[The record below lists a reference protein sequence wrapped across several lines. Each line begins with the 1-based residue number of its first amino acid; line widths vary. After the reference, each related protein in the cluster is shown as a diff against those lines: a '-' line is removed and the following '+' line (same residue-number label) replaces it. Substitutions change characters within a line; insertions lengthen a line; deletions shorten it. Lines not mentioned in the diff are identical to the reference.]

1 MQLLSPRIS
10 RAKSAVLVAIL
21 TCLATI
27 AALAGNPP
35 PAAAATCGD
44 QVVVLGAPG
53 SGQRGQGLNGL
64 GTEVT
69 HAYSDF
75 VTQIRSLGI
84 TKVRSQTVDYPA
96 DDVSVLAHLPDGPSQ
111 YFAGLDKGLTNTL
124 DQLRQIKSGFDASG
138 AACSGARIVLMGHS
152 QGAMVMHRAL
162 EALAPGGK
170 SANPALLDRIA
181 GALLIGDGD
190 KMPAD
195 VSIFNTFTPVTV
207 LSRGIAQNSTFREL
221 SGASGKTLPAAVQPK
236 VYDVCFTG
244 DIVCDS
250 GVAAFAFRN
259 KYLWATAVA
268 SGVAV
273 HSYLYRYTDYGAI
286 TPLATQVANTVKTKS
301 PTTTPPSTTTP
312 PTSTPSGP
320 NGHPAGDCGGR
331 VQAAPQSAACLIVR
345 QNVAVKPDN
354 SNVSGIQQGFPLPD
368 SVAGTGSIPPESD
381 SALAALGLRI
391 DSDINSAETKT
402 INDVHLSGTPT
413 APPGIYPFDIDVKS
427 YRTGTTTRLTFFIQI
442 VPRSTP
448 DA

>member
-1 MQLLSPRIS
+1 MPSPTSRTRLL
-10 RAKSAVLVAIL
+10 VLIAIL
-21 TCLATI
+21 SCLTAI
-27 AALAGNPP
+27 AAIVGNPQ

-64 GTEVT
+64 GAEVSY
-69 HAYSDF
+69 AYSDF
-75 VTQIRSLGI
+75 VTQIRARGI

-96 DDVSVLAHLPDGPSQ
+96 DDVSVLSQLPSGPSQ
-111 YFAGLDKGLTNTL
+111 YFAGIDKGLKNTL
-124 DQLRQIKSGFDASG
+124 AQLAQITSGFDASG
-138 AACSGARIVLMGHS
+138 ATCSGARIVLMGYS

-162 EALAPGGK
+162 EALAPGGTA
-170 SANPALLDRIA
+170 ANPSLLDRIA
-181 GALLIGDGD
+181 GALLIADGD
-190 KMPAD
+190 KMPGD
-195 VSIFNTFTPVTV
+195 VSLSHVFTPWTNWS
-207 LSRGIAQNSTFREL
+207 LGLAQNVALRGV
-221 SGASGKTLPAAVQPK
+221 SGASGKAFSDRVRSK
-236 VYDVCFTG
+236 VFQVCRTG
-244 DIVCDS
+244 DVVCDS
-250 GVAAFAFRN
+250 TATAAFIWNQPIWRQLVNIGKAIHSQSY
-259 KYLWATAVA
+259 KSSDLGAVP
-268 SGVAV
+268 
-273 HSYLYRYTDYGAI
+273 
-286 TPLATQVANTVKTKS
+286 PLATQVANIVKAGS
-301 PTTTPPSTTTP
+301 PTTTPPSTTNP
-312 PTSTPSGP
+312 PTSAPSGS

-368 SVAGTGSIPPESD
+368 SVAGTGSIPPESV

-391 DSDINSAETKT
+391 DGDINSAETKT

>member
-10 RAKSAVLVAIL
+10 RTKSAVLIAIL

-64 GTEVT
+64 GAEVT

-75 VTQIRSLGI
+75 VTQIRSRGI
-84 TKVRSQTVDYPA
+84 TRVRSQTVDYPA

-138 AACSGARIVLMGHS
+138 ATCSGARIVLMGHS

-207 LSRGIAQNSTFREL
+207 LSQGIAQNPTFREL

-268 SGVAV
+268 SGILI
-273 HSYLYRYTDYGAI
+273 HSYLYRNTDYGAI
-286 TPLATQVANTVKTKS
+286 TPLATQVANIVKAKS
-301 PTTTPPSTTTP
+301 LTTTPPSTTTP
-312 PTSTPSGP
+312 TSTPPAP

-331 VQAAPQSAACLIVR
+331 VQASPTPTVCLIVR
-345 QNVAVKPDN
+345 QNVPIAADY
-354 SNVSGIQQGFPLPD
+354 SNTTALSKGFPLPD
-368 SVAGTGSIPPESD
+368 GTVDLPPD
-381 SALAALGLRI
+381 AYTAVAALGLRLTRTQNTSTTTEFNI
-391 DSDINSAETKT
+391 DAT
-402 INDVHLSGTPT
+402 GTPT
-413 APPGIYPFDIDVKS
+413 AAPGIYPFDS
-427 YRTGTTTRLTFFIQI
+427 LYTPASTGQTVRYTDYIQI

>member
-10 RAKSAVLVAIL
+10 RTKSAVLIAIL

-64 GTEVT
+64 GTEVA

-75 VTQIRSLGI
+75 VTQIRSRGI

-96 DDVSVLAHLPDGPSQ
+96 AAVSVLAQLPNGPSQ

-138 AACSGARIVLMGHS
+138 AACSGARIVLMGLS

-195 VSIFNTFTPVTV
+195 VNLFHTFPAATF
-207 LSRGIAQNSTFREL
+207 LSQGIAQNPVFRGL
-221 SGASGKTLPAAVQPK
+221 SGASGRTLPAAVQPK

-259 KYLWATAVA
+259 QFLWATAVA

-273 HSYLYRYTDYGAI
+273 HSYLYRNTDYGAV
-286 TPLATQVANTVKTKS
+286 TPLATQVANIVKAGS
-301 PTTTPPSTTTP
+301 PTTTTPSTTSPPPST
-312 PTSTPSGP
+312 PSEP

-331 VQAAPQSAACLIVR
+331 VQASPTPTVCLIVR
-345 QNVAVKPDN
+345 QNVPVAADY
-354 SNVSGIQQGFPLPD
+354 SNAAALSKGFPVPDGTVDLPPD
-368 SVAGTGSIPPESD
+368 AYTAV
-381 SALAALGLRI
+381 AALGLRLTRTENASAATGIKI
-391 DSDINSAETKT
+391 DVT
-402 INDVHLSGTPT
+402 GTPT
-413 APPGIYPFDIDVKS
+413 AAPGIYPFDMLYTPASTGQTVRYID
-427 YRTGTTTRLTFFIQI
+427 YIQI